1 MAISL
6 IRPQTENTKPPRA
19 LWVPFEL
26 GRPFGPPSDAA
37 FQKRVILAALR
48 LLERERGPVIIEDF
62 PEDDPR
68 ERPDPAWRTPFAKP
82 DLDGASATRLAA
94 ALEDESERVE
104 AAYRR
109 AAKERERTI
118 VGLSGLS
125 IGEAG
130 RYMASWL
137 RGQTPESPSAEMS
150 APLTLRFAV
159 DDLKAAYIEVA
170 LSGSAKPSSKQLGDW
185 LWNDTAA
192 GAAIFALRS
201 MYLTSDDERLKAI
214 AGLFLVPGVRVPPS
228 GSICARAEL
237 GRRRSRPIPSA
248 LAVGPLLPTPS
259 EIKRLSIAMGRGSA
273 MALAGA
279 EFGGDDR
286 LLAGLGVLGEMVL
299 HAGLDAAAAGLDIR
313 ARPLDIRLTGPDHR
327 HAAQHGSLA
336 GFREGGEIL
345 LDAGPQPSL
354 AGLNPGAMLLDLCSA
369 GLAHGRLPAP
379 LRRPAP
385 SARRTGQRSSLA

>member
-1 MAISL
+1 VSALGHYLEEEGIPTVAISL

-37 FQKRVILAALR
+37 FQKRAILAALR
-48 LLERERGPVIIEDF
+48 LLERETGPVIIEDF

-68 ERPDPAWRTPFAKP
+68 ERPDPTWRAPFAKP
-82 DLDGASATRLAA
+82 DLDGASATRLAD

-104 AAYRR
+104 TLYRR
-109 AAKERERTI
+109 AAEERRRTI

-125 IGEAG
+125 VGEAG

-137 RGQTPESPSAEMS
+137 RGQTPESPTPELS

-201 MYLTSDDERLKAI
+201 MYLTNDDERLKAI

-228 GSICARAEL
+228 G
-237 GRRRSRPIPSA
+237 
-248 LAVGPLLPTPS
+248 
-259 EIKRLSIAMGRGSA
+259 
-273 MALAGA
+273 
-279 EFGGDDR
+279 
-286 LLAGLGVLGEMVL
+286 
-299 HAGLDAAAAGLDIR
+299 
-313 ARPLDIRLTGPDHR
+313 
-327 HAAQHGSLA
+327 
-336 GFREGGEIL
+336 
-345 LDAGPQPSL
+345 
-354 AGLNPGAMLLDLCSA
+354 
-369 GLAHGRLPAP
+369 
-379 LRRPAP
+379 
-385 SARRTGQRSSLA
+385 

>member
-1 MAISL
+1 VSALGHYLEEEGIPAVAISL
-6 IRPQTENTKPPRA
+6 VRPQTEKTKPPRA

-48 LLERERGPVIIEDF
+48 LLERESGPVIIEDF
-62 PEDDPR
+62 PEEDPR
-68 ERPDPAWRTPFAKP
+68 ERPDPAWRPPFAKP
-82 DLDGASATRLAA
+82 NLDGASATRVAA

-109 AAKERERTI
+109 AAGERERTI

-130 RYMASWL
+130 RFMAGWL
-137 RGQTPESPSAEMS
+137 QGQTPQSPSAEIS

-201 MYLTSDDERLKAI
+201 MYLRSDDERLKAI
-214 AGLFLVPGVRVPPS
+214 AGLFLVPGARVPPS
-228 GSICARAEL
+228 G
-237 GRRRSRPIPSA
+237 
-248 LAVGPLLPTPS
+248 
-259 EIKRLSIAMGRGSA
+259 
-273 MALAGA
+273 
-279 EFGGDDR
+279 
-286 LLAGLGVLGEMVL
+286 
-299 HAGLDAAAAGLDIR
+299 
-313 ARPLDIRLTGPDHR
+313 
-327 HAAQHGSLA
+327 
-336 GFREGGEIL
+336 
-345 LDAGPQPSL
+345 
-354 AGLNPGAMLLDLCSA
+354 
-369 GLAHGRLPAP
+369 
-379 LRRPAP
+379 
-385 SARRTGQRSSLA
+385 

>member
-1 MAISL
+1 VSALGHYLEEEGIPTVAISL
-6 IRPQTENTKPPRA
+6 IRPQTEKTKPPRA

-62 PEDDPR
+62 PEEDPR
-68 ERPDPAWRTPFAKP
+68 ERPDPTWRPPFAKP
-82 DLDGASATRLAA
+82 DLDDASPARLAV

-104 AAYRR
+104 AAFRR

-125 IGEAG
+125 IAEAG

-137 RGQTPESPSAEMS
+137 GGQTPESPSAEMS

-192 GAAIFALRS
+192 GVAIFALRS
-201 MYLTSDDERLKAI
+201 MYLTSEDERLKAI
-214 AGLFLVPGVRVPPS
+214 AGLFLVPGGRVPPS
-228 GSICARAEL
+228 G
-237 GRRRSRPIPSA
+237 
-248 LAVGPLLPTPS
+248 
-259 EIKRLSIAMGRGSA
+259 
-273 MALAGA
+273 
-279 EFGGDDR
+279 
-286 LLAGLGVLGEMVL
+286 
-299 HAGLDAAAAGLDIR
+299 
-313 ARPLDIRLTGPDHR
+313 
-327 HAAQHGSLA
+327 
-336 GFREGGEIL
+336 
-345 LDAGPQPSL
+345 
-354 AGLNPGAMLLDLCSA
+354 
-369 GLAHGRLPAP
+369 
-379 LRRPAP
+379 
-385 SARRTGQRSSLA
+385 

>member
-1 MAISL
+1 VSALGHYLEEEGIPTVAISL
-6 IRPQTENTKPPRA
+6 IRPQTEKTKPPRA

-62 PEDDPR
+62 PEEDPR
-68 ERPDPAWRTPFAKP
+68 ERPDPAWRPPFAKP
-82 DLDGASATRLAA
+82 DLNGASATRLAD

-104 AAYRR
+104 TLYRR
-109 AAKERERTI
+109 AAEERGRTI

-137 RGQTPESPSAEMS
+137 RGTTPESPSAEMS

-201 MYLTSDDERLKAI
+201 MYLTSEDDLLKAI
-214 AGLFLVPGVRVPPS
+214 AGLLLVPGVRVPPS
-228 GSICARAEL
+228 S
-237 GRRRSRPIPSA
+237 
-248 LAVGPLLPTPS
+248 
-259 EIKRLSIAMGRGSA
+259 
-273 MALAGA
+273 
-279 EFGGDDR
+279 
-286 LLAGLGVLGEMVL
+286 
-299 HAGLDAAAAGLDIR
+299 
-313 ARPLDIRLTGPDHR
+313 
-327 HAAQHGSLA
+327 
-336 GFREGGEIL
+336 
-345 LDAGPQPSL
+345 
-354 AGLNPGAMLLDLCSA
+354 
-369 GLAHGRLPAP
+369 
-379 LRRPAP
+379 
-385 SARRTGQRSSLA
+385 

>member
-1 MAISL
+1 VSALGHYLEEEGVPTVAISL

-26 GRPFGPPSDAA
+26 GRPFGPPSDPA

-68 ERPDPAWRTPFAKP
+68 ERPDPAWRPPFAKP
-82 DLDGASATRLAA
+82 DLDGASATRLTA
-94 ALEDESERVE
+94 ALEDESERVD
-104 AAYRR
+104 AAYGR

-170 LSGSAKPSSKQLGDW
+170 LSGSARPSSKQLGDW
-185 LWNDTAA
+185 LWNDTVA

-214 AGLFLVPGVRVPPS
+214 AGLFLVPGVRIPPS
-228 GSICARAEL
+228 G
-237 GRRRSRPIPSA
+237 
-248 LAVGPLLPTPS
+248 
-259 EIKRLSIAMGRGSA
+259 
-273 MALAGA
+273 
-279 EFGGDDR
+279 
-286 LLAGLGVLGEMVL
+286 
-299 HAGLDAAAAGLDIR
+299 
-313 ARPLDIRLTGPDHR
+313 
-327 HAAQHGSLA
+327 
-336 GFREGGEIL
+336 
-345 LDAGPQPSL
+345 
-354 AGLNPGAMLLDLCSA
+354 
-369 GLAHGRLPAP
+369 
-379 LRRPAP
+379 
-385 SARRTGQRSSLA
+385 

>member
-1 MAISL
+1 VSALGHYLEEGGIPTVAISL

-48 LLERERGPVIIEDF
+48 LLERESGPVIIADF

-68 ERPDPAWRTPFAKP
+68 ERPDPAWRPPLAKP

-94 ALEDESERVE
+94 VLEDETERVE
-104 AAYRR
+104 ATYRR

-125 IGEAG
+125 VGEAG
-130 RYMASWL
+130 RYMARWL
-137 RGQTPESPSAEMS
+137 REQTPESPSAEMS

-201 MYLTSDDERLKAI
+201 MYLTNDDERLKAI

-228 GSICARAEL
+228 G
-237 GRRRSRPIPSA
+237 
-248 LAVGPLLPTPS
+248 
-259 EIKRLSIAMGRGSA
+259 
-273 MALAGA
+273 
-279 EFGGDDR
+279 
-286 LLAGLGVLGEMVL
+286 
-299 HAGLDAAAAGLDIR
+299 
-313 ARPLDIRLTGPDHR
+313 
-327 HAAQHGSLA
+327 
-336 GFREGGEIL
+336 
-345 LDAGPQPSL
+345 
-354 AGLNPGAMLLDLCSA
+354 
-369 GLAHGRLPAP
+369 
-379 LRRPAP
+379 
-385 SARRTGQRSSLA
+385 